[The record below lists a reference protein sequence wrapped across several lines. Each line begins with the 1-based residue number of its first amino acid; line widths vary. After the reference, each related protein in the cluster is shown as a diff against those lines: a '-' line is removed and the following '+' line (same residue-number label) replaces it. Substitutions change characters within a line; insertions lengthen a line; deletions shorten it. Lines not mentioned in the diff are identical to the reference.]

1 MPEAAWIDE
10 LATVVERGHGEEAA
24 AAARALI
31 HGSAA
36 MRLRQTHQPPSLS
49 GAAFV
54 AVMPGM
60 VNDVE
65 LFALFAKGG
74 RVVVQMKAL
83 RKINPFRVA
92 EQEQVLRGRL
102 AEIPGFKMDKLDY
115 PDVTLAKLADPAAQE
130 SFVDTMRWTVD
141 KVRKSNGL
149 S

>member
-1 MPEAAWIDE
+1 
-10 LATVVERGHGEEAA
+10 
-24 AAARALI
+24 
-31 HGSAA
+31 

-115 PDVTLAKLADPAAQE
+115 PDVTLAKLADPDAQE
-130 SFVDTMRWTVD
+130 RFVNIMRWTVD

>member
-1 MPEAAWIDE
+1 MPEPAWIDE

-31 HGSAA
+31 NGSAA

-115 PDVTLAKLADPAAQE
+115 PDVTLAKLADPEAQE
-130 SFVDTMRWTVD
+130 RFVDTMRWTVD